1 MAASPGLSRGRLRA
15 GPRADLDAMAARL
28 RTRVDLVQRVGWRVY
43 DSYLKSQGVQ
53 EGIVSY
59 SRVVD
64 LIARA
69 SRPGA
74 WRQARPVPQP
84 Q

>member
-1 MAASPGLSRGRLRA
+1 
-15 GPRADLDAMAARL
+15 
-28 RTRVDLVQRVGWRVY
+28 VDLVQRVGWGVY
-43 DSYLKSQGVQ
+43 DSYLRSQGVR

-69 SRPGA
+69 RRAPPAPNGPAAPGA
-74 WRQARPVPQP
+74 RLPSMPQ
-84 Q
+84 